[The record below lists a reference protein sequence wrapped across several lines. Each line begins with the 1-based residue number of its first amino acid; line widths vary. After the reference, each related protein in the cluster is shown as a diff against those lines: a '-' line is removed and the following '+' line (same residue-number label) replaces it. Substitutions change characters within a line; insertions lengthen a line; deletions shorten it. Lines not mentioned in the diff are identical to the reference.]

1 MIKFCTSK
9 RLTVS
14 TNIVV
19 KQLIAK
25 FFFYMSKNGLLSFQS
40 VVIKKKI
47 YCPLNPN
54 RFIEMTIINF
64 AIQTNIRRVLMYLCN
79 TFCSESITH
88 LYVAFYLQT
97 KFNVSEMGMIM
108 VVGLGILK
116 KDKEF
121 MDGNSNGNIWGVRLV
136 T

>member
-1 MIKFCTSK
+1 
-9 RLTVS
+9 
-14 TNIVV
+14 
-19 KQLIAK
+19 
-25 FFFYMSKNGLLSFQS
+25 
-40 VVIKKKI
+40 
-47 YCPLNPN
+47 
-54 RFIEMTIINF
+54 
-64 AIQTNIRRVLMYLCN
+64 MYLCN